1 MASNQTRSRRAP
13 TTQPTLLPPMTPAI
27 VRRQVVLEELDV
39 APSGRFAIVARRFV
53 DRQDRYSSHLWFVPL
68 VRGLG
73 RTRALTSG
81 PVHDGRPRISPDGK
95 RVAFRRKRLEA
106 KEAVTTLEILE
117 LPRRGELPSR
127 GEHRSRVESPS
138 RGSAPGESW
147 TLVAPDRGVGELVWA
162 PRGDR
167 LAYTA
172 EAGPARFLIPE
183 GGPRAAGA
191 AQNAGAPKDNGK
203 DKAADR
209 APLGRRITRADWR
222 LDEVGHL
229 DHWEHLF
236 VVNARPG
243 ARPRRLTQGDWG
255 VQQPSWD
262 PDGRSLVFAADQAA
276 TADLYPNPTIWR
288 VGLDGAPPVEILAVG
303 GPAGHPTVSPDRR
316 WLAVVGNL
324 EPGALDDVSPGIV
337 IAPADGS
344 GSPVALAPELD
355 RPIGWAL
362 DTDLLGWQATS
373 RGGPFWVGNDALVAL
388 VSDRARCL
396 PWRFELDP
404 ATGRGTAAEPQLLA
418 TGDAACEHLA
428 VSADGKRVVVVGT
441 LDQRAPE
448 VMTAERGRLRT
459 RTRIGSA
466 WQGRV
471 RQPLMRLVQAPGPGG
486 PIDVWIASP
495 PDAENE
501 PLATVIDIHG
511 GPLGGWVAAPSLEV
525 SLLVSRGYRVLLP
538 NIRGS
543 TSYGRDWIRP
553 QLGDWGG
560 VDADDVHA
568 ALDHAIAAGLTD
580 PARVGLIG
588 LSYGGFMVNWLI
600 GTSDRFAAGI
610 SENGVTNQINGWANS
625 DSGPDFARLALL
637 GDPLTE
643 AGMLKLWKQSP
654 LAHVADIHTPLLILQ
669 GEADERCPKADNE
682 QLFVALR
689 ALGRTVEYV
698 LYPEE
703 YHVYQ
708 AAGRVDRRIDRM
720 TRMLDWFDGYLG
732 R

>member
-27 VRRQVVLEELDV
+27 IRRQVVLEELDV
-39 APSGRFAIVARRFV
+39 DPSGRFALVARRFV
-53 DRQDRYSSHLWFVPL
+53 DRQDRYSSHLWLVPF

-73 RTRALTSG
+73 RTRGLTSG
-81 PVHDGRPRISPDGK
+81 AVHDGRPRISPDGK

-106 KEAVTTLEILE
+106 KDAVTTLEILDLANRLE
-117 LPRRGELPSR
+117 APS
-127 GEHRSRVESPS
+127 EP
-138 RGSAPGESW
+138 W
-147 TLVAPDRGVGELVWA
+147 TLVAPEHGVGELAWS
-162 PRGDR
+162 PKGDR

-183 GGPRAAGA
+183 GRPRATGRE
-191 AQNAGAPKDNGK
+191 QDKDP
-203 DKAADR
+203 DR

-222 LDEVGHL
+222 WDEVGHL
-229 DHWEHLF
+229 DRWEHLF
-236 VVNARPG
+236 VVAARRG
-243 ARPRRLTQGDWG
+243 ARARQLTRGDWG

-262 PDGRSLVFAADQAA
+262 PGGRSLVFAADRTAR
-276 TADLYPNPTIWR
+276 ADLYPNPTIWR
-288 VGLDGAPPVEILAVG
+288 VGLDGGAPVEILVLG
-303 GPAGHPTVSPDRR
+303 GPASHPAVSPDGR
-316 WLAVVGNL
+316 WLAVVGVI
-324 EPGALDDVSPGIV
+324 EPDALDDVSPGIV

-344 GSPVALAPELD
+344 GAPVALAPELD
-355 RPIGWAL
+355 RPIGWQL
-362 DTDLLGWQATS
+362 DTDLLGWQVTS
-373 RGGPFWVGNDALVAL
+373 RGGPFWTGNDALVAL

-396 PWRFELDP
+396 PWRFELDRP
-404 ATGRGTAAEPQLLA
+404 TGRGIATGPQPLAA
-418 TGDAACEHLA
+418 GDAACEHLA
-428 VSADGKRVVVVGT
+428 VSTDGRRVLVVGT
-441 LDQRAPE
+441 LGTRAPE
-448 VMTAERGRLRT
+448 VMTAEAGRLRA
-459 RTRIGSA
+459 RTRIGAA
-466 WQGRV
+466 WQGGV
-471 RQPLMRLVQAPGPGG
+471 RQPGMQLVQAPGSGG

-495 PDAENE
+495 PDAGER

-543 TSYGRDWIRP
+543 ISYGRDWIRP

-588 LSYGGFMVNWLI
+588 LSYGGFMVNWLV
-600 GTSDRFAAGI
+600 GTSDRFAAAV
-610 SENGVTNQINGWANS
+610 SENGVTNQISGFANS

-637 GDPLTE
+637 GDPFSE
-643 AGMLKLWKQSP
+643 AGMLKLWRQSP

-669 GEADERCPKADNE
+669 AEADARCPTADNE
-682 QLFVALR
+682 QFFVALR
-689 ALGRTVEYV
+689 MLGRTVEYV
-698 LYPEE
+698 LYPDE

-720 TRMLDWFDGYLG
+720 TRILDWFDCHLG
-732 R
+732 S